1 MAFVSIYPFDATG
14 TSVANRITDELVV
27 VMPPEDISE
36 HSLII
41 PQAHPFFKSS
51 MIVRTGPNGTGAVLT
66 EGVDYAFFAKFHL
79 ATVRLGVPIYSGIRM
94 LNRNYTGSL
103 YLTYQSLG
111 GNFTFDNP
119 ALLEELIR
127 QYYSVLTV
135 TFDQIQGVPVLFPV
149 GPHDHNPED
158 LTGFQ
163 DVVTALNGIRDAIIS
178 TN

>member
-1 MAFVSIYPFDATG
+1 MSFVSLYPFDATG
-14 TSVANRITDELVV
+14 ANVANRIVDEMFA
-27 VMPPEDISE
+27 VMPPENISE

-51 MIVRTGPNGTGAVLT
+51 MIIRTGPNGTGAVLT
-66 EGVDYAFFAKFHL
+66 EGVDYAFFAKFYL
-79 ATVRLGVPIYSGIRM
+79 ATTRLGVPIYSGIRM
-94 LNRNYTGSL
+94 LNRNYTGNV
-103 YLTYQSLG
+103 YMTYQTLG

-135 TFDQIQGVPVLFPV
+135 AYDQIQGVPVLFPV
-149 GPHDHNPED
+149 EPHDHNPDD
-158 LTGFQ
+158 LISF
-163 DVVTALNGIRDAIIS
+163 VEVKTALEGIRDAILS